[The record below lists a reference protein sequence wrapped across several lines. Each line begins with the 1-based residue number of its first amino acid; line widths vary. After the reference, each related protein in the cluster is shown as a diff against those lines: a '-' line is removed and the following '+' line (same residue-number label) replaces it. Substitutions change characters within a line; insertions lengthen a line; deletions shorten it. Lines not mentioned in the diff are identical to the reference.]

1 MLKTHDPQK
10 HRYDLSQF
18 PLATLLRDAVA
29 VEGVSL
35 LDADSASNAEL
46 IKTAKA
52 NFNQLR
58 SNAME
63 VLQSSSFQTQLARFS
78 ETLAKTHFS
87 GDCYFQKM
95 PSIRLFMPGAL
106 GTSWH
111 TDNWYG
117 HAAQSVTFWV
127 PLTPVPQGAGVQF
140 VHNCEVLK
148 ELESGLGRSNGLAD
162 INRICQQHATEVT
175 AQPGEYLSFNARTL
189 HGSVE
194 NSTGHFRCSIDFRGT
209 LLTDGVGNKPLN
221 NYRIIEQ
228 GTARE
233 AVKQFATRSSVK
245 YINGATGAS
254 TKYQHI
260 LLEAYAAEQGLS
272 IVRNEAEIESVAA
285 RPVLCAYANRDVPSP
300 DNFDH
305 LLVYSMQCLPA
316 DRKTSQSLL
325 ENCARRGIAIHF
337 ALEDAIFPTTADI
350 AACLQPNQTS
360 VA

>member
-1 MLKTHDPQK
+1 MSNNNDPKK
-10 HRYDLSQF
+10 HRYALSKF
-18 PLATLLRDAVA
+18 PLAGLLRDALA
-29 VEGVSL
+29 IDGVSL
-35 LDADSASNAEL
+35 LDPKGSSDPQLLEV
-46 IKTAKA
+46 AKK
-52 NFNQLR
+52 NLSQLR
-58 SNAME
+58 NNAME
-63 VLQSSSFQTQLARFS
+63 VLQSTAFQAQLSNFS
-78 ETLAKTHFS
+78 ELLSETHFS

-117 HAAQSVTFWV
+117 HAAQSRTFWV
-127 PLTPVPQGAGVQF
+127 PLTPVPNGAGVQF
-140 VHNCEVLK
+140 VDDPDVLN
-148 ELESGLGRSNGLAD
+148 ELESGLGGTIGLAD
-162 INRICQQHATEVT
+162 INRICQRHATEVT

-194 NSTGHFRCSIDFRGT
+194 NIAGHFRCSIDFRGT
-209 LLTDGVGNKPLN
+209 SVNAGVGNKPLS

-228 GTARE
+228 GAARE
-233 AVKQFATRSSVK
+233 AVQQINSRLAVK

-285 RPVLCAYANRDVPSP
+285 RPVLSAYANRDVPSP

-305 LLVYSMQCLPA
+305 VLAYSTQCLPS
-316 DRKTSQSLL
+316 DPETSRALL
-325 ENCARRGIAIHF
+325 ENCALRGVTIHF
-337 ALEDAIFPTTADI
+337 VLEDAIFPTTVDI
-350 AACLQPNQTS
+350 AKCLKPARTI
-360 VA
+360 AA

>member
-1 MLKTHDPQK
+1 MLKTNDPQK
-10 HRYDLSQF
+10 HHYDLSQF
-18 PLATLLRDAVA
+18 PFANLLRDAVA
-29 VEGVSL
+29 VDGISL
-35 LDADSASNAEL
+35 LDAGSTSDPSL
-46 IKTAKA
+46 LKTAKA

-58 SNAME
+58 NNCME
-63 VLQSSSFQTQLARFS
+63 VMQSTAFQTQLSRFS
-78 ETLAKTHFS
+78 EALAETHFH

-95 PSIRLFMPGAL
+95 PSIRLFMPGSL

-117 HAAQSVTFWV
+117 HAAQSRTFWV
-127 PLTPVPQGAGVQF
+127 PLTPVPEGAGVQF
-140 VHNCEVLK
+140 VENPAVLD
-148 ELESGLGRSNGLAD
+148 ELESGLGRAIGLAD
-162 INRICQQHATEVT
+162 INRICQQHAAEVT

-194 NSTGHFRCSIDFRGT
+194 NSAGHFRCSIDFRGT
-209 LLTDGVGNKPLN
+209 AVTAGVGNKPLN
-221 NYRIIEQ
+221 NYRIIER
-228 GTARE
+228 GSARE
-233 AVKQFATRSSVK
+233 AVRQFETRSAVK

-285 RPVLCAYANRDVPSP
+285 RPVLFAYANRDVPSP

-305 LLVYSMQCLPA
+305 VLVYSMQCLPA
-316 DRKTSQSLL
+316 DGEIAQALL

-350 AACLQPNQTS
+350 AACLQPAQTI